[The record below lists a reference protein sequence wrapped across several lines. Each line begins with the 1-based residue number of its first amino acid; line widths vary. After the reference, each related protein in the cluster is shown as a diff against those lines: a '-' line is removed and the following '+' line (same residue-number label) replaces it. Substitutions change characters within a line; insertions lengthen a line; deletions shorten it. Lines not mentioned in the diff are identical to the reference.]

1 MQARKLCLHERSA
14 NAKRERLLA
23 MLLAV
28 LTAVLLEGAAQVLEP
43 PLVGMGLEMGL
54 GSSP

>member
-23 MLLAV
+23 MLAV